1 MRRKTLLFFSVS
13 LLVMMISNTAY
24 AKTNLNPVFSHGLKF
39 QSDDKAFK
47 IGVGGRIM
55 NDWAWLSADN
65 ALKDEDTVWKSGTEF
80 RRARLYIGGHIYSN
94 IKFKAQ
100 FDFAGGKAKAKDL
113 YIALTKIPGIGM
125 IKTGRFKQ
133 PFGLEELTSSKYITF
148 IERSMTMEAFAP
160 SRQSGIMIGSTAW
173 DKRLTW
179 HISTFRKTNGYGK
192 DYGDNDMNYAIRVT
206 VVPYK
211 EDKNIIHLGASYVV
225 LKPNGDSYR
234 SESRPEMHL
243 APKRLADTGS
253 ISSDNVNLLGLE
265 AAAVFGPFSAQA
277 EYVKADVSALDGS
290 DPSFSG
296 YYAYVSYFV
305 TGESRHYKKGVF
317 KRVSPKG
324 NFGVDGAG
332 AVEIAVRYS
341 NLDLNDAG
349 ISGNEVDTT
358 TVGLNWHLN
367 PNTRMMLNYI
377 SADQKNIGK
386 ANALMARFQVDF

>member
-1 MRRKTLLFFSVS
+1 MRRKILLFLSATLFAIMVS
-13 LLVMMISNTAY
+13 NAAY
-24 AKTNLNPVFSHGLKF
+24 AKTSLSPVFSHGLKF
-39 QSDDKAFK
+39 QSADKAFK

-55 NDWAWLSADN
+55 NDWAWLSADD
-65 ALKDEDTVWKSGTEF
+65 ALKDEETAWDSGTEF
-80 RRARLYIGGHIYSN
+80 RRARLYIGGHIYEN
-94 IKFKAQ
+94 VKFKAQ

-148 IERSMTMEAFAP
+148 MERSMAMEAFAP

-173 DKRLTW
+173 DKRVTW
-179 HISTFRKTNGYGK
+179 HISTFKITNGYGK
-192 DYGDNDMNYAIRVT
+192 QYGDSDMSFAGRVT
-206 VVPYK
+206 VAPYK
-211 EDKNIIHLGASYVV
+211 EDKNIIHLGVSYAV
-225 LKPNGDSYR
+225 LKPNGDSSR
-234 SESRPEMHL
+234 FEARPEMHL
-243 APKRLADTGS
+243 APKRLADTKS
-253 ISSDNVNLLGLE
+253 ISADNVNLLGLE

-277 EYVKADVSALDGS
+277 EYVKADISALDGS
-290 DPSFSG
+290 DPGFSG
-296 YYAYVSYFV
+296 YYAYVSYFI

-317 KRVSPKG
+317 KRVSPNS
-324 NFGVDGAG
+324 NFGEGAG
-332 AVEIAVRYS
+332 ALEVALRFS

-367 PNTRMMLNYI
+367 PNTRVMLNYV

-386 ANALMARFQVDF
+386 ANGMMARFQVDF

>member
-1 MRRKTLLFFSVS
+1 MRRKTLLFFSVTM
-13 LLVMMISNTAY
+13 LVMMISHSAY
-24 AKTNLNPVFSHGLKF
+24 AGTSLNPVFSHGLKF
-39 QSDDKAFK
+39 QSDDKSFK

-55 NDWAWLSADN
+55 NDWAWLNADD
-65 ALKDEDTVWKSGTEF
+65 ALEDEKTVWESGTEF

-160 SRQSGIMIGSTAW
+160 SRQSGIMIGSSAL

-179 HISTFRKTNGYGK
+179 HLSTFKKTDGFGK
-192 DYGDNDMNYAIRVT
+192 QYGDTDMSFAGRVT
-206 VVPYK
+206 FVPYK
-211 EDKNIIHLGASYVV
+211 EDKNIIHFGVAYVS

-234 SESRPEMHL
+234 AESRPEIHL
-243 APKRLADTGS
+243 APKRLADTKS
-253 ISSDNVNLLGLE
+253 ISSDDVSLLGLE

-277 EYVKADVSALDGS
+277 EYVKADVSALNGS
-290 DPSFSG
+290 DPSFTG
-296 YYAYVSYFV
+296 YYAYVSYFI

-317 KRVSPKG
+317 KRVSPNS
-324 NFGVDGAG
+324 NFGDDGSG

-341 NLDLNDAG
+341 NLDLKDAG
-349 ISGNEVDTT
+349 IDGNEVDTT

-367 PNTRMMLNYI
+367 PNTRVMLNYV
-377 SADQKNIGK
+377 SADQKNVGK
-386 ANALMARFQVDF
+386 ANGLLARFQVDF